1 MKYIIAITFLLLFCI
16 LYTLMATIMIMM
28 ELSRVGIPNRSL
40 ALLMILLIAFFII
53 TIFRSI
59 LI

>member
-1 MKYIIAITFLLLFCI
+1 MKYIIAIVFLLLFCI

-28 ELSRVGIPNRSL
+28 ELSRVGIPNQSL
-40 ALLMILLIAFFII
+40 AILMILLIAFFII

>member
-1 MKYIIAITFLLLFCI
+1 MKYIIAIAFLLLFCI

-28 ELSRVGIPNRSL
+28 ELSRVGISNQSL
-40 ALLMILLIAFFII
+40 AILMILLIAFFII

>member
-1 MKYIIAITFLLLFCI
+1 MKYIIAIAFLLLFCI

-28 ELSRVGIPNRSL
+28 ELSRVGIPNQSL
-40 ALLMILLIAFFII
+40 AILMILLIAFFII

>member
-1 MKYIIAITFLLLFCI
+1 MKYIIAIAFLLLFCI

-28 ELSRVGIPNRSL
+28 ELSRVGMSNRSL
-40 ALLMILLIAFFII
+40 AILMILLIAFFII

>member
-16 LYTLMATIMIMM
+16 LYTLMATVMIMM
-28 ELSRVGIPNRSL
+28 ELSRVGMSNRSL
-40 ALLMILLIAFFII
+40 AILMILLIAFFII

>member
-28 ELSRVGIPNRSL
+28 ELSRVGISNQSL
-40 ALLMILLIAFFII
+40 AILMILLIAFFII

>member
-1 MKYIIAITFLLLFCI
+1 MKYIIAIAFLLLFCI

-28 ELSRVGIPNRSL
+28 ELSRVGIPNQSL
-40 ALLMILLIAFFII
+40 AILLILLIAFFII

>member
-1 MKYIIAITFLLLFCI
+1 MKYIIAIAFLLLFCI

-28 ELSRVGIPNRSL
+28 ELSRVGIPNQNL
-40 ALLMILLIAFFII
+40 VILMILLIAFFII

>member
-16 LYTLMATIMIMM
+16 LNTLMATIMIMM

-40 ALLMILLIAFFII
+40 AILMILLIAFFII
-53 TIFRSI
+53 TIVRSI

>member
-1 MKYIIAITFLLLFCI
+1 MKYIIAIAFLLLFCI

-40 ALLMILLIAFFII
+40 AILMILLIAFFII

>member
-28 ELSRVGIPNRSL
+28 ELSRVGIPNQSL
-40 ALLMILLIAFFII
+40 AILMILLIAFFII
-53 TIFRSI
+53 AIFRSI

>member
-1 MKYIIAITFLLLFCI
+1 MKYIIAIAFLILFCI

-40 ALLMILLIAFFII
+40 AILMILLIAFFII

>member
-1 MKYIIAITFLLLFCI
+1 MKYIIAIAFLLLFCI

-28 ELSRVGIPNRSL
+28 ELSRVGISNQSL
-40 ALLMILLIAFFII
+40 VILMILLIAFFII

>member
-1 MKYIIAITFLLLFCI
+1 MKYIIAMAFLLLFCI

-28 ELSRVGIPNRSL
+28 ELSRVGIPNQSL
-40 ALLMILLIAFFII
+40 AILMILLIAFFII

>member
-1 MKYIIAITFLLLFCI
+1 MKYIIAIAFLLLFCI

-28 ELSRVGIPNRSL
+28 ELSRVGIPNQSL
-40 ALLMILLIAFFII
+40 AILMTLLIAFFII